1 MGWCS
6 YHAEHY
12 KRSGKNRVVDRKA
25 ECDAYFMDGLN
36 KGHFKVLKSSMVG
49 TTYYA
54 AVKSL
59 KKAIKDKQGNIEYV
73 DLPENE
79 QGVWAA
85 IFLTSTDMKDYYNFS
100 YKDMDETCGPCHNE
114 CPISILKLLTK
125 TESKYAN
132 DWRQACWDYHNK
144 KKNNLNDISKL
155 RVGSKVK
162 FVANGK
168 EYIMR
173 KEFGCAHLVNGKLQR
188 IDTKWTNGINR
199 ATTRCIKSWGYE
211 VLHSATKEEEK
222 ILREQ
227 KIKMLNI

>member
-1 MGWCS
+1 MGWTS
-6 YHAEHY
+6 YRAEHY

-25 ECDAYFMDGLN
+25 ECDAYFMEGLN
-36 KGHFKVLKSSMVG
+36 KGHFKVLKSTMVG
-49 TTYYA
+49 STYYA

-73 DLPENE
+73 YLPENE

-114 CPISILKLLTK
+114 CPVSILKLLTK

-132 DWRQACWDYHNK
+132 DWRQACWDYHSK

-173 KEFGCAHLVNGKLQR
+173 KEFGCAHLVNGKLKR

-199 ATTRCIKSWGYE
+199 STTRCIKSWGYE
-211 VLHSATKEEEK
+211 VLHSATKGEEK

-227 KIKMLNI
+227 RIKMLNI